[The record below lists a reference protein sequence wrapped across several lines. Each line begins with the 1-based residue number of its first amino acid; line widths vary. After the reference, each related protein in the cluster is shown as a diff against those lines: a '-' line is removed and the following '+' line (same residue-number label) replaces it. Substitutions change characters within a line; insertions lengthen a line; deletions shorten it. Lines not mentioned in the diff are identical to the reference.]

1 VIVFGWLF
9 VRSPQQRWPVV
20 IMMTGMVVGRALLLL
35 ETAKIIPSGAPPFAL
50 EYLMYA
56 IALFGFRIF
65 DPIPLARRTAIEQLH
80 SGMLVLDPL
89 GKIVS
94 LNPAA
99 GVIFGSPKKR
109 LLGRPVQDL
118 LPDIAGLIGDH
129 PADEEDTGEIR
140 LGSGTDR
147 RYYQVEASDLN
158 DWRGLAVGRLLLL
171 HDVTEQKQAQTRLM
185 EQQRALAILT
195 DRERLAR
202 ELHDDLGQVFAFIST
217 QGHVIQQLLSRGDV
231 PTAGSYVDRLIQA
244 ADEADVDIRESILSL
259 GTHFHRQ
266 GLIPALQDYLHRY
279 EERYGLHIELLLPD
293 ARLENAFAPV
303 TEVQILRILQEG
315 LTNARKH
322 ASAHCVRIAFI
333 FFDGYIQIVM
343 QDDGKGFEP
352 GLFQDDRRHGFGLQ
366 FMSERAEAIG
376 GSLELRSAPGKGTEV
391 LLVIPMKEGDV

>member
-1 VIVFGWLF
+1 MIVFGWLF